1 MDIEDRI
8 RDAVKAGRRPEPSL
22 QFHGR
27 VMSSLPDRTVT
38 ARRPTWA
45 SADFARF
52 VGLAAVVALVMAVV
66 GLPLLQSKPGIATP
80 VESATSTAVETRSAT
95 AAPTAHFTPTGD
107 MAAKGGGPATLLADG
122 RVLVVGGGS
131 SSSELYDPG
140 TGKFSPSGSMST
152 SRGSETATRL
162 LDGRVLIVGG
172 QDGTDPFA
180 SAELYDPKTG
190 TFSPTGSMAV
200 GRQGHTATLLTDGR
214 VLIAGGYHS
223 GMGAVVPADALA
235 SELGIARPS
244 SWPDPVHLGNL
255 ASAELYDPKTGKF
268 SPTGSM
274 AEGRNWATATLLSG
288 GRVLIVGGIVDGPL
302 TLASAEVYDPATG
315 TFSKTGPM
323 PDRRVL
329 SSATLLSDGR
339 VLFSGGQLMSGG
351 DADLSSALLYD
362 PQTGQ
367 FSKTGSMVEP
377 RDTATATRLADGRVL
392 VVGGFTRPSD
402 LPATAK
408 GPVLVS
414 VASAELYDPGTG
426 TFSEAGSMTTARA
439 THSATLLLDG
449 RVLIAGGI
457 NMTPTTAD
465 ELGSAELYKP

>member
-8 RDAVKAGRRPEPSL
+8 RDAVKADLRPEPSL

-45 SADFARF
+45 SADFMRF

-66 GLPLLQSKPGIATP
+66 GLPLLQSKPSIATP
-80 VESATSTAVETRSAT
+80 GESATSTAVETRSTT
-95 AAPTAHFTPTGD
+95 AAPIGHFTPTGD
-107 MAAKGGGPATLLADG
+107 MATKGGGPATLLADG
-122 RVLVVGGGS
+122 RVLVLGS
-131 SSSELYDPG
+131 PTPEVYDPG
-140 TGKFSPSGSMST
+140 TGKFSPTGSMST
-152 SRGSETATRL
+152 SRGSASATRL

-172 QDGTDPFA
+172 DDGTDPFA

-244 SWPDPVHLGNL
+244 SWPDPVHLGSL
-255 ASAELYDPKTGKF
+255 ASAELYDPRTGTF

-274 AEGRNWATATLLSG
+274 AEGRNWATATLLSD
-288 GRVLIVGGIVDGPL
+288 GRVLIVGGIVDGVL
-302 TLASAEVYDPATG
+302 TLSSAEIYDPATG
-315 TFSKTGPM
+315 IFSKTGSM

-339 VLFSGGQLMSGG
+339 VLFSGGLLMNGG
-351 DADLSSALLYD
+351 ADVSSALLYD

-377 RDTATATRLADGRVL
+377 RDSATATRLTDGRVL
-392 VVGGFTRPSD
+392 VVGGFTRPSGV
-402 LPATAK
+402 PATAK

-414 VASAELYDPGTG
+414 VASAELYDPSTG
-426 TFSEAGSMTTARA
+426 KFNDAGSMTVARA
-439 THSATLLLDG
+439 GHSATLLLDG
-449 RVLIAGGI
+449 RVLIVGGI
-457 NMTPTTAD
+457 EMTPTTAD

>member
-8 RDAVKAGRRPEPSL
+8 RDAVKADRRPEPSL

-288 GRVLIVGGIVDGPL
+288 GRVLIVGGIVDGRGL
-302 TLASAEVYDPATG
+302 
-315 TFSKTGPM
+315 
-323 PDRRVL
+323 
-329 SSATLLSDGR
+329 
-339 VLFSGGQLMSGG
+339 
-351 DADLSSALLYD
+351 
-362 PQTGQ
+362 
-367 FSKTGSMVEP
+367 
-377 RDTATATRLADGRVL
+377 
-392 VVGGFTRPSD
+392 
-402 LPATAK
+402 
-408 GPVLVS
+408 
-414 VASAELYDPGTG
+414 
-426 TFSEAGSMTTARA
+426 
-439 THSATLLLDG
+439 
-449 RVLIAGGI
+449 
-457 NMTPTTAD
+457 
-465 ELGSAELYKP
+465 

>member
-8 RDAVKAGRRPEPSL
+8 REAVKADLRPEPSL

-95 AAPTAHFTPTGD
+95 AAPTAHLTPTGD

-235 SELGIARPS
+235 SELGIARPR

-255 ASAELYDPKTGKF
+255 ASAELYDPETGKF

>member
-1 MDIEDRI
+1 MDVEDRI
-8 RDAVKAGRRPEPSL
+8 RDAVKADRRAEPSL

-27 VMSSLPDRTVT
+27 VMSSLPGRTGG
-38 ARRPTWA
+38 ARRPAWA

-52 VGLAAVVALVMAVV
+52 VGLAAVVALVVAAV
-66 GLPLLQSKPGIATP
+66 GLPLMQSKPGIATP
-80 VESATSTAVETRSAT
+80 GESATSAAVETRSAT
-95 AAPTAHFTPTGD
+95 AAPIGHFTPTGD
-107 MAAKGGGPATLLADG
+107 MAMKGGGLATLLADG
-122 RVLVVGGGS
+122 RVLVLGS
-131 SSSELYDPG
+131 PTPELYDPG
-140 TGKFSPSGSMST
+140 TGKFSPTGSMST
-152 SRGSETATRL
+152 SRGSESATRL

-180 SAELYDPKTG
+180 TAELYDPATG
-190 TFSPTGSMAV
+190 RFSPTGSMAI

-244 SWPDPVHLGNL
+244 SWSDPVRLGSL
-255 ASAELYDPKTGKF
+255 ASAELYDPKTGTF
-268 SPTGSM
+268 SATGSM
-274 AEGRNWATATLLSG
+274 AEGRDWATATLLSG
-288 GRVLIVGGIVDGPL
+288 GRVLVVGGLVDGTL
-302 TLASAEVYDPATG
+302 TLSSAEVYDPATG
-315 TFSKTGPM
+315 TFSKTGSM

-329 SSATLLSDGR
+329 SPATLLSDGR
-339 VLFSGGQLMSGG
+339 VLFSGGQLMNGG
-351 DADLSSALLYD
+351 DTDLSSALLYD

-377 RDTATATRLADGRVL
+377 RDSATATRLADGRVL

-402 LPATAK
+402 MPATAK

-426 TFSEAGSMTTARA
+426 TFNDAGSMTIARA
-439 THSATLLLDG
+439 GHTATLLLDG
-449 RVLIAGGI
+449 RVLIAGGL

-465 ELGSAELYKP
+465 ELGSAELYQP